1 MSKNKDTH
9 NIVFKFISFVSY
21 TISLILWGGMR
32 SLIILLPEKPRGVH
46 TSIKLDASNETP
58 QGTPEEDAAISMLT
72 ACYRDLV
79 DTKRLRGDRFR
90 TE

>member
-1 MSKNKDTH
+1 
-9 NIVFKFISFVSY
+9 
-21 TISLILWGGMR
+21 MR

-46 TSIKLDASNETP
+46 ASTKLDASNETP

-79 DTKRLRGDRFR
+79 DTKRPHENRFPTEFRIEGR
-90 TE
+90 TNNRI